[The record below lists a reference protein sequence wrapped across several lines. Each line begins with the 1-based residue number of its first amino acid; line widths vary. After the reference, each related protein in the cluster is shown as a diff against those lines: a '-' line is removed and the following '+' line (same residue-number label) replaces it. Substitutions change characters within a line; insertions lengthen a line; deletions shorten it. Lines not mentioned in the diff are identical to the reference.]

1 MHESQTFILD
11 LESTH
16 LGLSEKIAKQRY
28 VQNVWDS
35 VVWRDM
41 AVLILLLVVVF
52 GYFDLVVE
60 SLPVLEPGT
69 HHPLS

>member
-52 GYFDLVVE
+52 GYFDLVPDRPSNTSDGRRGV
-60 SLPVLEPGT
+60 V
-69 HHPLS
+69 